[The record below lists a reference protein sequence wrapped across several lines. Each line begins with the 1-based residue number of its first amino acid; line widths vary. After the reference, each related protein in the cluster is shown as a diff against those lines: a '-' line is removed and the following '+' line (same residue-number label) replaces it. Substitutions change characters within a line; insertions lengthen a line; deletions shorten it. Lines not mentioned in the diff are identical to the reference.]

1 MTHDPTLRPN
11 PVDPEDPNRLSDPYL
26 RRPGRTSTS
35 GIALVFFGIVAVLLI
50 GFAMLGN
57 YSDTTGV
64 STTPPASTTE
74 PATPVV
80 PEQPAAPS
88 TGDTGGTGGT
98 TTTP

>member
-11 PVDPEDPNRLSDPYL
+11 PVDPEDPNRLNDPYL

-35 GIALVFFGIVAVLLI
+35 GIALVFFGIIAVLLI

-57 YSDTTGV
+57 YSDTSGTG
-64 STTPPASTTE
+64 TTPPASTTE
-74 PATPVV
+74 PAAPAQ

-88 TGDTGGTGGT
+88 TGGTGGTGGT

>member
-11 PVDPEDPNRLSDPYL
+11 PVDPEDPNRL
-26 RRPGRTSTS
+26 
-35 GIALVFFGIVAVLLI
+35 LVFFGIVAVLLI

-64 STTPPASTTE
+64 NTTPPATTTE
-74 PATPVV
+74 PAAPAL

>member
-11 PVDPEDPNRLSDPYL
+11 PVEPEDPNRLNDL
-26 RRPGRTSTS
+26 RRPGRSSTS

-50 GFAMLGN
+50 GFAMMGN

-74 PATPVV
+74 PAVPVT